1 MYYSIY
7 YSLVSYMGQF
17 SVLALTT
24 HSFGQFVLAVSYYSL
39 SRS

>member
-7 YSLVSYMGQF
+7 YSLVSYMGLF